1 MQVRGNTKNIK
12 KYIIE
17 QLEAVYD
24 MEVPL
29 GQISTN
35 EINEQ
40 IMSATELLNREVAV
54 YINRQGKVVQ
64 VAIGDTGT
72 VDLPEIRERTSELR
86 LSGIRCIH
94 THPSGDT
101 TLSGPDLSSLRR
113 LRFDA
118 MVALGRKNNELI
130 ASLAFFSGEESEDGI
145 WELQGIGPVEA
156 SLLHKVNLTYLVTII
171 NKKLSRNQ
179 LKETEPEIERAIL
192 AGVERAGKTSLW
204 TLTDS
209 LAELQQLAETAGA
222 EVVAKVS
229 QKKDRPDTA
238 LFLGRG
244 KVQEISMLLQELD
257 ANLVILDDEITPS
270 QQHNLEELL
279 GVKILDR
286 TALIL
291 DIFTQRARSS
301 EGKLQVE
308 LAQLR
313 YRLPRI
319 GGQGL
324 ILSRLGGGIGTRG
337 PGETKLEVDRR
348 RIYAKIHDIEAQLS
362 QVKKHR
368 SLHRMQR
375 KTSRIPTIALVGYT
389 NAGKSTLL
397 NALTK
402 ADVFAEDQLFATLDP
417 TTRLVTLPDR
427 QKALLTDTVGFIQK
441 LPHHLISAFQAT
453 LEEVQEADVLLHV
466 VDSSQK
472 NYRLQ
477 MQAVEDVLTDLKAK
491 DKPTLYIFN
500 KIDKER
506 EAGFEIPEEIQASSI
521 AVSAKTGEGIE
532 QLLEEIARH
541 FSGQK
546 EKCTVLIP
554 YDQGEKVT
562 QLHEIATVEAVE
574 YNEKGTVLTVY
585 LPQEAIAMFER
596 YKIGENN

>member
-145 WELQGIGPVEA
+145 LELQGIGPVEA

-554 YDQGEKVT
+554 YDEGEKVT

>member
-145 WELQGIGPVEA
+145 LELQGIGPVEA

-506 EAGFEIPEEIQASSI
+506 EAEFEIPEEIRASSI

-554 YDQGEKVT
+554 YDEGEKVT